1 MSKDFEELSKLFGID
16 DEKKKKK
23 TGFNL
28 DVFTETQTEETENKI
43 EEEANSLWAAFGK
56 GAIRG
61 ASFGIASGDIFT
73 KEKFSDMSGLEKA
86 AYVAGEGATMLI
98 PFGALG
104 KLGRTAVSF
113 GKYGVRGATKAASK
127 KLKNEV
133 VDNLG
138 VNRGILAQATK
149 IAKAEGRNVNDVIKR
164 LGDDVQSSL
173 GNTMTKINGPYM
185 NNLYQ
190 LAQSKTNV
198 EAFKQTLSN
207 GAKGLLSSTF
217 KKNGIKLATR
227 QLDDLSLKFADEV
240 ASGARYYDVSSALAT
255 GLGRM
260 GLAKDAGKFARVLG
274 EFGNLTTIGFLHG
287 IASQYGTKILRGE
300 DHFGNPIGPQDRKI
314 DVMESLQ
321 SGAMMGVMFP
331 LTHMIPNV
339 GMGTGH
345 KRLYPLIKN
354 YVNKYMSN
362 GYRNGTKY
370 KALADKDHKSARALL
385 KLQVRGI
392 AKDVDNQ
399 SIFGNALF
407 QGKNK
412 LGSYRYKG
420 AFDITSKA
428 DKMPIED
435 VVSLLTQINKKGAA
449 HIARSYKNEYI
460 KDIIGSLPRIGVGL
474 IAFHGPQLVRGDY
487 EGMDNEEF
495 VTHLLMT
502 AGFTR
507 GRGSFGRDMESNYM
521 MDFKPYIDN
530 LNLLKLNTKQLNDY
544 INVHD
549 PLQGKKVESAGIRN
563 TEIGKNIRDAFEE
576 YDVDILPD
584 KKIKNGY
591 DPARHKNIEKLIDTY
606 DAMRQEEAG
615 FTEIPMTDIRTKG
628 LSAAELDNLNN
639 TLGLIKAGEN
649 GKQLKDVSMLEL
661 QSHFGKEIGENIK
674 GQYVNLIRGLRDLG
688 LNIQETSN
696 QDGSP
701 KFIVKKIEG
710 RNAEDI
716 GVFQQYNDIIK
727 ALEKNTDIIEIRDGF
742 DSHEFV
748 KSVKEDVFSALQST
762 ESNLNKSFGLPPIH
776 RQTLSGRS
784 GLAENEF
791 MNVLKGQ
798 KLAEGTLR
806 LTEILEGRGITQT
819 DKNFSDSFR
828 EAFDVGQAG
837 KLGFHD
843 DIDMYKIDMSD
854 LGSKPKYSEQEMKTI
869 LRPLYQAIKLT
880 TDGVVDTTTP
890 KTLRGKDAEYL
901 TQTTEN
907 ILNSLPQSQ
916 REAFKLNNNN
926 VFTEAILN
934 NQGLSPRKIN
944 TVVDLVSEG
953 IGNWSV
959 KDKKLEVPDLNSIEN
974 MLKDMYDATPEEAI
988 QGRNVAADI
997 YDALGGN
1004 LLLVKPRIFANT
1016 LSSNYTTPNLKSLI
1030 KIRENLR
1037 LREVK
1042 SLVDNAPQ
1050 ILEKLSEG
1058 SHASKKY
1065 IELKNLL
1072 ADIALDPLNKDLD
1085 IKLSTLSKEL
1095 TNLYNNN
1102 PKNKELKNIIDNT
1115 EKLLS
1120 DLSKV
1125 TDASDLNREAVIMN
1139 DKGNLKNTTEF
1150 LDDLLKNDGKT
1161 PLAISEL
1168 VKKITID
1175 YKNEHGRDTAIRLAE
1190 EATRKLRFLLTK
1202 QQGKDLSFEEIV
1214 TNIQEKGSWYDAA
1227 DILKITKEYA
1237 AKKTLSEH
1245 TTLDSPP
1252 DNGVDRLES
1261 LSNDKTIHGTSE
1273 TLQVLSQRFFL
1284 NDPVKTNEID
1294 NKIETIISDF
1304 EFNKTQGKT
1313 DDLVELINKEALERI
1328 DLNYNPK
1335 DPSTQSNNIDLK
1347 NNWELVKYKY
1357 VNDLLN
1363 RRKVEKGSIIT
1374 DGENSYLDINSYA
1387 KGKNGQTTEW
1397 MFDIKGFEAI
1407 QLESGI
1413 IKPGLNKKLQ
1423 KIQHTESSVNGS
1435 DRYIDGLLET
1445 GLKPLSSKTDQDI
1458 KSSIIRDGKIDKEK
1472 LNNISNIV
1480 EDVYQ
1485 LNNKSHPG
1493 FFIQLGPG
1501 KQYIFKGGLDN
1512 VSKINN
1518 TFTEFYNNK
1527 LKDLKAVKVK
1537 DSEGTERRVPASRLR
1552 KIFEQQFGDLEQTSS
1567 LTIDQ
1572 KRLKVLAQ
1580 YQGQYAPRLFAK
1592 RLAAIEVGNES
1603 LRSDIESKMMKYGW
1617 TADGD
1622 MGVRATT
1629 EVINSLAKNHYD
1641 PEVRKYNQ
1649 DLINNNYKKKVII
1662 YNDEAPNAGTSI
1674 KERSLEFYGN
1684 LKKTITNVKD
1694 KSQKEFDTYIN
1705 DRQIKTITDDLI
1717 PSLDNPLTDGI
1728 RYPSVRETKSRVV
1741 MKGGDINTITGE
1753 KTATAQYG
1761 EDGLLV
1767 KGYTGLDRD
1776 VARYIPKG
1784 YDEIIGV
1791 SAAKDYSLKVEPLDV
1806 SGYGKEWYK
1815 ALKNVD
1821 PTKNVI
1827 EIDVRNENLAHLSKS
1842 PEGVLLSSSMQDYE
1856 PLIYKKTFQRND
1868 VTNIDRTIS
1877 TLDMVNRYKSNS
1889 KELLPFLKQLNKDEG
1904 FTHTQGDRGLLSN
1917 LIEFTDIKFDNPII
1931 RDLGNRALKDKFIGL
1946 LSKNVTPYGKDAT
1959 IIPDSNTNL
1968 KMPEFIDFATN
1979 DTPTETSIRAN
1990 KTFGEITVSSQDLNI
2005 IMPRDNS
2012 RLSFA
2017 INYKGID
2024 FILNPSKGKT
2034 DISETLFTPVNNNKW
2049 RIYSP
2054 VLDSYG
2060 KKFDSTKYGP
2070 PENPITIKSLIKI
2083 DRLAGKN
2090 APDVPDYIK
2099 NSKKTYEEASKSVEK
2114 LMRKILQYRERY
2126 RDKLT
2131 YRDLVNLL
2139 EGGTVNIDNKILS
2152 LSNHKGTIKDFNV
2165 SLGGS
2170 GIAIPLKLY
2179 DKVFHRIVKP
2189 HSSEGVIKINHY
2201 DERVVHQRDND
2212 GDKFFT
2218 FFGLPASM
2226 NTRHAEKQGFFTD
2239 FYTYKKENADINLYG
2254 NSLDSNNLR
2263 AGESNVGGSKYLDK
2277 LQTKTRGIGTTISN
2291 RKAADILATLGFSF
2305 TQNNQT
2311 KPAILDFSKLQ
2322 NQASSKGN
2330 KIKQTGYTSQSVVD
2344 YHGGTA
2350 KVLEQGT
2357 LKNFHNYSEKT
2368 VEQSFDNMKINES
2381 SVKNALN
2388 TKEGMFGEFG
2398 KSDRRGFEIERDIID
2413 ISLRTVK
2420 KMGLLGTDV
2429 FQDGNQ
2435 RSPEAHEIMRGYN
2448 ELKSF
2453 FLDPNAYIYKSLV
2466 ETYAIRKNK
2475 KKLMDLFDYMMLET
2489 GYENANVRRTAVDA
2503 ANTAINTG
2511 KLPDIFK
2518 IRQNTTF
2525 SFKNFPKVEPA
2536 ALNKKLENMF
2546 SIRTEGKV
2554 LYEAVKNDLFRYDKG
2569 MNGTKSKAH
2578 RALGR
2583 VTEDVLSMIDL
2594 AEFTGKSV
2602 KDLIA
2607 EDNKFIDI
2615 QDFAIQKNFPNQA
2628 PNVREQY
2635 AMDQIKGELY
2645 NMYNR
2650 YNKELDYFSEYNVRS
2665 SDNKIA
2671 RLQYRINKVHK
2682 ALSVIEGKEISKI
2695 VKGDN
2700 INTGKANVFTKTKK
2714 TIATATEEVFV
2725 YSFKGVDETNLVN
2738 KIKDGELNFSD
2749 SEIIGFVSKGDKYTQ
2764 YPNRTYVEIKRPI
2777 KSEKASDVDN
2787 IYGRAL
2793 YQVGEEYKLGEV
2805 FNDPVFEEQIINR
2818 AEEVKREINNN
2829 YQGARKSATDALRN
2843 NIWQD
2848 NNLKT
2853 ESIIKDYFNEQLI
2866 EDVQRLA
2873 ITDPG
2878 REFTRVEAVELLTR
2892 QLIKPLPMR
2901 SKVTLINNVEVP
2913 AYRVNRKLVNNVFKF
2928 LLNRADATNK
2938 YQDIVQ
2944 DIVNQHEMYASGD
2957 YTAGKIEADNYRSM
2971 MYEEKDFSR
2980 FGDRA
2985 DMIKSLTVADGLYTP
3000 FWKRFKD
3007 KKLHRYQNQQ
3017 SYKTYDNL
3025 KVPFYEKKKVDGC
3038 D

>member
-1 MSKDFEELSKLFGID
+1 MSTFDELNKKLFVDED
-16 DEKKKKK
+16 DKKKKS
-23 TGFNL
+23 FNL
-28 DVFTETQTEETENKI
+28 DFLSATEETEEVI
-43 EEEANSLWAAFGK
+43 EEEANNLWAAFGK

-61 ASFGIASGDIFT
+61 ASFGIASGDAAT
-73 KEKFSDMSGLEKA
+73 KEKFSDMSGMEKG
-86 AYVAGEGATMLI
+86 AYVAGEGLTMLA

-104 KLGRTAVSF
+104 KIGRTVASF
-113 GKYGVRGATKAASK
+113 GKYGVRGATRAASK
-127 KLKNEV
+127 KLKTEV

-149 IAKAEGRNVNDVIKR
+149 IAKAEGKNVNDVIKK
-164 LGDDVQSSL
+164 LGDDVQFSL
-173 GNTMTKINGPYM
+173 SNTMGKMNGPYM
-185 NNLYQ
+185 DNLYQ

-198 EAFKQTLSN
+198 EAFKQTISN

-217 KKNGIKLATR
+217 KKNGVKIAAR
-227 QLDDLSLKFADEV
+227 QLDDLSLKFADQV
-240 ASGARYYDVSSALAT
+240 ASGARYYDVSSALAS

-260 GLAKDAGKFARVLG
+260 GLAKDAGWVARTFG
-274 EFGNLTTIGFLHG
+274 EFGNLTAIGFLHG

-300 DHFGNPIGPQDRKI
+300 DHYGNPIGPQDRKI
-314 DVMESLQ
+314 DFKESAKA
-321 SGAMMGVMFP
+321 GFMMGIMFP
-331 LTHMIPNV
+331 AVHMIPNI
-339 GMGTGH
+339 GLKGSGH
-345 KRLYPLIKN
+345 KRLYPLVKN
-354 YVNKYMSN
+354 YINKYMSN
-362 GYRNGTKY
+362 GYRSGKKY
-370 KALADKDHKSARALL
+370 QALANKSSRSARALL
-385 KLQVRGI
+385 KLKVRGI

-399 SIFGNALF
+399 TIFGNALF

-412 LGSYRYKG
+412 AGSYRYKG

-435 VVSLLTQINKKGAA
+435 VVSLLTQINRKGSA
-449 HIARSYKNEYI
+449 HIARTYRNDYI
-460 KDIIGSLPRIGVGL
+460 KDIIGSMPRIGVGL
-474 IAFHGPQLVRGDY
+474 AAFHAHDLATGKYDD
-487 EGMDNEEF
+487 MSNEEF

-507 GRGSFGRDMESNYM
+507 GRGSFGRDMEANYM
-521 MDFKPYIDN
+521 MDFKPYVEN

-549 PLQGKKVESAGIRN
+549 PLQGKKVQGAGIRD
-563 TEIGKNIRDAFEE
+563 TQLGKDIRNNFEE

-584 KKIKNGY
+584 EKIKNGY
-591 DPARHKNIEKLIDTY
+591 DPVRHQNIEKLTNYY

-615 FTEIPMTDIRTKG
+615 FATISQTDIKTKG

-639 TLGLIKAGEN
+639 NLGSIKVKEN
-649 GKQLKDVSMLEL
+649 GKQLKDVSTLEIESYL
-661 QSHFGKEIGENIK
+661 QKEIGKNIESE
-674 GQYVNLIRGLRDLG
+674 YINLMEGLRDLG
-688 LNIQETSN
+688 LNIQEAPSP
-696 QDGSP
+696 DGSK
-701 KFIVKKIEG
+701 KFRVKEIEG
-710 RNAEDI
+710 NPSEDI
-716 GVFQQYNDIIK
+716 GIFQNYNDVIR
-727 ALEKNTDIIEIRDGF
+727 ALSENSSMIEIMQGVDPYQ
-742 DSHEFV
+742 SV
-748 KSVKEDVFSALQST
+748 KSVKKEVMSALEST

-776 RQTLSGRS
+776 RQTVSGRS

-791 MNVLKGQ
+791 MDVLKRIRTS
-798 KLAEGTLR
+798 EGTLR
-806 LTEILEGRGITQT
+806 LTEILEGRGVNQT

-828 EAFDVGQAG
+828 KAFNVGQAG

-843 DIDMYKIDMSD
+843 DIDMYKIDD
-854 LGSKPKYSEQEMKTI
+854 IGPNPKYSEQEMKTI

-880 TDGVVDTTTP
+880 TDGIVDTNTP
-890 KTLRGKDAEYL
+890 KKIPARDFEYL

-907 ILNSLPQSQ
+907 ILNSLSVKQ
-916 REAFKLNNNN
+916 REAFKLNDNN

-934 NQGLSPRKIN
+934 NQGLAPRKIN
-944 TVVDLVSEG
+944 AVVDLVAEG

-974 MLKDMYDATPEEAI
+974 MLKDMYDVSPEDAVK
-988 QGRNVAADI
+988 GRNIAADI
-997 YDALGGN
+997 YDSIGGN
-1004 LLLVKPRIFANT
+1004 LLSIKPRIFANT
-1016 LSSNYTTPNLKSLI
+1016 LSSNYKTPDLKGLI

-1037 LREVK
+1037 LKEVE
-1042 SLVDNAPQ
+1042 SLIQNSSE
-1050 ILEKLSEG
+1050 IIESLSSPSAAE
-1058 SHASKKY
+1058 KKY
-1065 IELKNLL
+1065 VDVVNLL
-1072 ADIALDPLNKDLD
+1072 GDIALDPLNKNLD
-1085 IKLSTLSKEL
+1085 AKLVNLSKEL
-1095 TNLYNNN
+1095 NNLYNNN
-1102 PKNKELKNIIDNT
+1102 PNEKLKNTIDNLD
-1115 EKLLS
+1115 KLQ
-1120 DLSKV
+1120 DDFSKV
-1125 TDASDLNREAVIMN
+1125 TDGSNIDREAVVIN
-1139 DKGNLKNTTEF
+1139 DKGNIKNTVEF
-1150 LDDLLKNDGKT
+1150 LNDLLNTAGKNRLET
-1161 PLAISEL
+1161 VEL
-1168 VKKITID
+1168 VKNIVYN
-1175 YKNEHGRDTAIRLAE
+1175 YKNEHGRDTSIRLTE
-1190 EATRKLRFLLTK
+1190 EGTRKLRFLLTK
-1202 QQGKDLSFEEIV
+1202 KEGKDLSLKEIV
-1214 TNIQEKGSWYDAA
+1214 ENIQQTGSWNDAN

-1237 AKKTLSEH
+1237 AKIAKSEH
-1245 TTLDSPP
+1245 KPLDDPP
-1252 DNGVDRLES
+1252 PNGIDRLES

-1294 NKIETIISDF
+1294 NKIETIINDH
-1304 EFNKTQGKT
+1304 EFNKLQGKP
-1313 DDLVELINKEALERI
+1313 DDVVELISKEALDRI

-1347 NNWELVKYKY
+1347 NNWEMIKYKY

-1363 RRKVEKGSIIT
+1363 RRKIEKGSIIT

-1445 GLKPLSSKTDQDI
+1445 GLKPLSSKTDRDI
-1458 KSSIIRDGKIDKEK
+1458 KSSVIRDGKIDKDK

-1485 LNNKSHPG
+1485 LSNKSHPG

-1552 KIFEQQFGDLEQTSS
+1552 KILEQQFGDLEQTSS
-1567 LTIDQ
+1567 LTINQ

-1592 RLAAIEVGNES
+1592 RLAAIEVGNEL
-1603 LRSDIESKMMKYGW
+1603 LRSSIESKMIKYGW

-1684 LKKTITNVKD
+1684 LKKTITSSKD
-1694 KSQKEFDTYIN
+1694 KSQKDFDTYIN
-1705 DRQIKTITDDLI
+1705 DRQIETINNDLI
-1717 PSLDNPLTDGI
+1717 PSLDNALTDGI
-1728 RYPSVRETKSRVV
+1728 RYPSLRETKSRIA
-1741 MKGGDINTITGE
+1741 MKGGDIDVVAGE

-1767 KGYTGLDRD
+1767 KGYSGLDKD
-1776 VARYIPKG
+1776 IASYIPKG

-1791 SAAKDYSLKVEPLDV
+1791 SAAKDYSLKVEPLDI

-1827 EIDVRNENLAHLSKS
+1827 EVDVRNENLAHLSKS

-1904 FTHTQGDRGLLSN
+1904 FTHNSGDRGLLSN
-1917 LIEFTDIKFDNPII
+1917 LIEFTDIKFENPII
-1931 RDLGNRALKDKFIGL
+1931 RDLGNRTLKDKFIGL
-1946 LSKNVTPYGKDAT
+1946 LSKNVTPYGKDGT

-1968 KMPEFIDFATN
+1968 KMPEFIDYATN
-1979 DTPTETSIRAN
+1979 DTPTETSARVN
-1990 KTFGEITVSSQDLNI
+1990 KTFGEISISNQDLNI
-2005 IMPRDNS
+2005 VMPRDNS
-2012 RLSFA
+2012 RLSFT

-2034 DISETLFTPVNNNKW
+2034 NISETLFTPVNNNKW

-2054 VLDSYG
+2054 ALDTYG
-2060 KKFDSTKYGP
+2060 KKFDSKKYGP
-2070 PENPITIKSLIKI
+2070 PENPITIKSFIKI

-2099 NSKKTYEEASKSVEK
+2099 NSKKTYKEASKSVEK

-2126 RDKLT
+2126 RDQLT
-2131 YRDLVNLL
+2131 YKDLVTLL
-2139 EGGTVNIDNKILS
+2139 EGGTVNMNNKILS
-2152 LSNHKGTIKDFNV
+2152 LSNHKQSIKDFNV
-2165 SLGGS
+2165 SLGGT

-2179 DKVFHRIVKP
+2179 DKTFQRIVKP
-2189 HSSEGVIKINHY
+2189 HNSEGIVKINHY

-2226 NTRHAEKQGFFTD
+2226 NTRHIEKQAFFRD
-2239 FYTYKKENADINLYG
+2239 FYTYKKESANNNIYG
-2254 NSLDSNNLR
+2254 NSLDRNNLR
-2263 AGESNVGGSKYLDK
+2263 AGESNVGISKSLDQ
-2277 LQTKTRGIGTTISN
+2277 LQTKVRGIGTTISN

-2305 TQNNQT
+2305 TQNGKRNS
-2311 KPAILDFSKLQ
+2311 AILDFSKLE
-2322 NQASSKGN
+2322 NQTSAKGN

-2344 YHGGTA
+2344 YNDGTA
-2350 KVLEQGT
+2350 NVLEQGT

-2381 SVKNALN
+2381 SARNALK

-2398 KSDRRGFEIERDIID
+2398 KSNRRGFEIERDIID

-2448 ELKSF
+2448 DLKSF
-2453 FLDPNAYIYKSLV
+2453 LLDPNAYLYKSLV
-2466 ETYAIRKNK
+2466 ETYAVRKNK
-2475 KKLMDLFDYMMLET
+2475 QKLIDLFDYMMLET
-2489 GYENANVRRTAVDA
+2489 GYENANVRKTAVDQ
-2503 ANTAINTG
+2503 ANKAIQNG

-2518 IRQNTTF
+2518 LRQNTTF

-2536 ALNKKLENMF
+2536 ALNKKLQNMF
-2546 SIRTEGKV
+2546 FVRTEGKI
-2554 LYEAVKNDLFRYDKG
+2554 LYNAVKNDLFRYDKG

-2578 RALGR
+2578 KALGR

-2602 KDLIA
+2602 KDLIS

-2615 QDFAIQKNFPNQA
+2615 QDFAIQKNFPNQD

-2650 YNKELDYFSEYNVRS
+2650 YNKELDYFSEYNIRS

-2695 VKGDN
+2695 VEGDN
-2700 INTGKANVFTKTKK
+2700 INKTKANVFTTTKK
-2714 TIATATEEVFV
+2714 KVAKVQDEVFV

-2764 YPNRTYVEIKRPI
+2764 YSNRTYVEIKQPI
-2777 KSEKASDVDN
+2777 KSEKASNVDN
-2787 IYGRAL
+2787 KYGRAL
-2793 YQVGEEYKLGEV
+2793 HQVGEEYKLGEM
-2805 FNDPVFEEQIINR
+2805 FNDPIFEELIINR
-2818 AEEVKREINNN
+2818 VEEVKREINNN
-2829 YQGARKSATDALRN
+2829 YRGAKKSATDALRN

-2853 ESIIKDYFNEQLI
+2853 ESILKDYFNEKTI
-2866 EDVQRLA
+2866 EEVQNLA
-2873 ITDPG
+2873 IVEPG
-2878 REFTRVEAVELLTR
+2878 GNFTREQAVALLTR

-2901 SKVTLINNVEVP
+2901 SKLTLINNVEVP
-2913 AYRVNRKLVNNVFKF
+2913 AYRVNRKLVNSTFKF
-2928 LLNRADATNK
+2928 LLDRADATNK
-2938 YQDIVQ
+2938 YQEIVK

-2957 YTAGKIEADNYRSM
+2957 YTEGKIEADNYRNM
-2971 MYEEKDFSR
+2971 MYEEKDFSK

-2985 DMIKSLTVADGLYTP
+2985 DMIKSLTVGDGLYTP

-3007 KKLHRYQNQQ
+3007 KKMHRYQNQQ

-3025 KVPFYEKKKVDGC
+3025 KVPFYQKADKVDGC